1 MFSAAVR
8 NQATF
13 TTNGM
18 PALKSSGSAVADLF
32 YEIGAMRGK
41 DPVPAFAAA
50 FGENKD
56 HALRIALW
64 ARDVRG
70 GAGERKIFRD
80 ILLWLE
86 IYNPTAA
93 ALLALKVPE
102 LGRWDDLLVFTTPP
116 LKRIAYATIRKALS
130 DGNGLCAKWM
140 PRKGAIAEELR
151 TYIGLNHRSYRKL
164 LVELTKVVE
173 TQMCAQKWDEIN
185 FSHVPSVAASRYRKA
200 FYRHTENFAKY
211 VERLKNGD
219 AEVKVNAGALYPH
232 DLTSKLR
239 VVENST
245 ESDHIQA
252 QWDALPNYVGDAS
265 ILAMVDVSGSMSCP
279 VGKSKTVYCIDVA
292 VGLGLYLA
300 DKNKGAFKDT
310 FLTFASYP
318 QLLHLQG
325 NLAEKYAQM
334 NQSSWGMSTNLD
346 KAMDVILET
355 AVTHRV
361 PREEM
366 PEMLL
371 ILSDMQFDGNV
382 KVGPEMGMQY
392 TRDVKTQSAMA
403 MIASKYAAAGYTVP
417 KVVFWNLNAE
427 AGNMPVSLSH
437 TGTALISGFSPAIL
451 KSVLANDLDSFS
463 PESIMLHTIMDE
475 RYNYQ

>member
-18 PALKSSGSAVADLF
+18 PALKSSGSAVTDLF

-56 HALRIALW
+56 HAMRIALW

-86 IYNPTAA
+86 LVNPEAA
-93 ALLALKVPE
+93 VLLALKVPE
-102 LGRWDDLLVFTTPP
+102 IGRWDDLLVFSGSP
-116 LKRIAYATIRKALS
+116 LKRLAYALIGRALI

-151 TYIGLNHRSYRKL
+151 AYIGLNHRSYRKL

-173 TQMCAQKWDEIN
+173 TQMCAQNWDEIN

-200 FYRHTENFAKY
+200 FYRHTENFAEY
-211 VERLKNGD
+211 VKRIKNGD
-219 AEVKVNAGALYPH
+219 KAVKVNASALYPH

-245 ESDHIQA
+245 EGDHIQA

-265 ILAMVDVSGSMSCP
+265 ILAMIDVSGSMSCP
-279 VGKSKTVYCIDVA
+279 VGNSKTVQCIDVA

-300 DKNKGAFKDT
+300 DMNKGAFKDT
-310 FLTFASYP
+310 FLTFSEDP
-318 QLLHLQG
+318 KLLHIQG
-325 NLAEKYAQM
+325 SLAEKHAQM
-334 NQSSWGMSTNLD
+334 KHVAWGMNTDLGKALD
-346 KAMDVILET
+346 IVLCT
-355 AVTHRV
+355 AVTHSV

-366 PEMLL
+366 PKMLL
-371 ILSDMQFDGNV
+371 ILSDMQFDGGVNT
-382 KVGPEMGMQY
+382 G
-392 TRDVKTQSAMA
+392 SAMA
-403 MIASKYAAAGYTVP
+403 MIAKKYAEAEYTMP
-417 KVVFWNLNAE
+417 KIVFWNLNAQAE
-427 AGNMPVSLSH
+427 NKPVSLNES
-437 TGTALISGFSPAIL
+437 GVALVGGFSPAIL

-463 PESIMLHTIMDE
+463 PESIMLRTIMNE
-475 RYNYQ
+475 RYDYQ